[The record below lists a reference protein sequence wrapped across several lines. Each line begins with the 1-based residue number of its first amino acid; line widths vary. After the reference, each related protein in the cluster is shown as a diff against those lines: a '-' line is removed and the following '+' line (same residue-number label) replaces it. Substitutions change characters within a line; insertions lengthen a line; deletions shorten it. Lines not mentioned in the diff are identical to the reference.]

1 LDGGGGSDN
10 GFGGRRRRRRRRRH
24 QPFATAGVAD
34 AAPDSEPEDS
44 G

>member
-10 GFGGRRRRRRRRRH
+10 GFGGRRRGGLRH
-24 QPFATAGVAD
+24 QPFAAAGVAD
-34 AAPDSEPEDS
+34 AATDFESEDS